1 MVSAGARTAMLQ
13 DFDAIP
19 EAASERDSVGSML
32 TQIYHDIGLA
42 AVAETLGL
50 LTAEFDVDLA
60 RSIER
65 GGYYLIPSV
74 SPGARIELAA

>member
-1 MVSAGARTAMLQ
+1 MRH

-19 EAASERDSVGSML
+19 EAANQRDGVGSML

-42 AVAETLGL
+42 AVAEALGL
-50 LTAEFDVDLA
+50 MTAEFEADLA
-60 RSIER
+60 QSIER

-74 SPGARIELAA
+74 PSARIEMAA

>member
-1 MVSAGARTAMLQ
+1 MRH

-19 EAASERDSVGSML
+19 EAANRRDGVGSML

-50 LTAEFDVDLA
+50 MTAEFDPDLA
-60 RSIER
+60 QSIER

-74 SPGARIELAA
+74 PGARIEMAA